1 MILSLLMW
9 IVFSITVAYLIVI
22 GVITY
27 GWFALFKT
35 PVNNSIDKEVHV
47 SVVIAVRNESSN
59 IQKLLKQII
68 NQDYNSS
75 LFEIIIINDHSTD
88 NTLKLI
94 NEFKANNLQIK
105 IIIIEAKGSGKK
117 NALSEGISIS
127 SGELI
132 LSTDGDCNVK
142 PEWVKS
148 VVDYYLATNKK
159 VILGPVIYNNEKTY
173 LQKLFSLDFISLV
186 ASGAGA
192 VGVGLPLMGNG
203 ANLAFTRDVYFATKG
218 EGNSEKY
225 ASGDD
230 VFLIHNVSKKYG
242 ADAIG
247 FLQNSN
253 AIVSTN
259 PPSNFSQ
266 FFKQRIRWASKASGY
281 QLVWPILVAITVF
294 LFNMSLF
301 VILVGSLWFN
311 WLLPV
316 YFLIIITKFLID
328 TPLIFSFLSFAKK
341 TSLKP
346 LFLVMEFVY
355 PPYIVLAAIASS
367 IFSFDWKGRENLK

>member
-88 NTLKLI
+88 NTLRLI
-94 NEFKANNLQIK
+94 HEFKAKNLQLK
-105 IIIIEAKGSGKK
+105 ITIIDATGSGKK

-132 LSTDGDCNVK
+132 LTTDGDCNVK
-142 PEWVKS
+142 QEWVRG
-148 VVDYYLATNKK
+148 VVDYYNYTSSK
-159 VILGPVIYNNEKTY
+159 VILGPVVYENEKTY

-186 ASGAGA
+186 ASGAGS

-225 ASGDD
+225 TSGDD

-247 FLQNSN
+247 FLQNCN
-253 AIVSTN
+253 AIVSTK

-266 FFKQRIRWASKASGY
+266 FFNQRIRWASKASGY
-281 QLVWPILVAITVF
+281 QLIWPILVAVTVF
-294 LFNMSLF
+294 LFNLSLF

-328 TPLIFSFLSFAKK
+328 MPLIFSFLSFTEK
-341 TSLKP
+341 TKLKP
-346 LFLVMEFVY
+346 LFFIMEFIY
-355 PPYIVLAAIASS
+355 PIYIVLAATASS
-367 IFSFDWKGRENLK
+367 IFSFNWKGREKLK